1 MGKALVLGGGGIAG
15 LAWEIGILAGLRDM
29 GVDLRDA
36 DLVLGTS
43 AGASAGAQLT
53 SGIELD
59 ELYERQLA
67 PADAEIAARPRWSA
81 AVRVAGALLTARSPE
96 AGRAR
101 AGLVAASSARFSQ
114 AVRERVIA
122 SRLPAHAWPEHN
134 LVLTAVD
141 ARSGTLRTFSRN
153 DGVDLVRAVAA
164 SSAVP
169 GLWPPVDIDGRWYI
183 DASVRSATNADLAAG
198 HERVVVLAPTAGA
211 GPLLCPGPEPAGL
224 PEGARGALVTPSTE
238 ARAAFGRDPLN
249 PAGRARA
256 AQAGRLQAV
265 EVAVRVAKTWGV

>member
-1 MGKALVLGGGGIAG
+1 MGKALVLGGGGIVG
-15 LAWEIGILAGLRDM
+15 LAWEIGILAGLGDA

-53 SGIELD
+53 SGLDLD

-67 PADAEIAARPRWSA
+67 PADAEIAARPRRWSTL
-81 AVRVAGALLTARSPE
+81 RVAGALLTARSPE

-101 AGLVAASSARFSQ
+101 VGLIASTTARFSQ
-114 AVRERVIA
+114 AVREPVIA
-122 SRLPAHAWPEHN
+122 SRLPAPSWPEHN
-134 LVLTAVD
+134 LVITAVD
-141 ARSGTLRTFSRN
+141 ARSGALRTFSRA

-169 GLWPPVDIDGRWYI
+169 GLWPPVEIDGRWYV
-183 DASVRSATNADLAAG
+183 DGGVRSAANADLAAG
-198 HERVVVLAPTAGA
+198 HERVV
-211 GPLLCPGPEPAGL
+211 
-224 PEGARGALVTPSTE
+224 ALVPGSTGLRPRPEAELAALPDGTRHTLVVPSPE
-238 ARAAFGRDPLN
+238 ARAAFGRDPLD
-249 PAGRARA
+249 PARRAAAARAGRM
-256 AQAGRLQAV
+256 QAV